1 MPELTSSCRAT
12 VALAMLLPAALLAVA
27 SPAAANTLPKA
38 EFHDALVGAMTDRTL
53 RNVTLQ
59 GEQLKLQ
66 ELPSVS
72 PLGAW
77 RVNLISVCEM
87 LGTSNSTSNQAGQVM
102 RYQNGAVF
110 ANMGG
115 NAQFAV
121 NSQVVQPHQK
131 ERVEKALTERLQT
144 LNGEHGDL
152 KARINRLDNGSY
164 QLTAQHDYGSSPSAG
179 TARSR
184 LATLLGNARFMI
196 CDIHTAMEWA
206 DHERWKSLR
215 GSKLGQLDRGT
226 FITLYPLLK
235 EPGYE
240 TQGHA
245 PGGTW
250 RFKMTDDY
258 TTRVENFGNE
268 LKFWVYAKP
277 PSPPDATR
285 MAAIAAA
292 VRALPLPLGAVRAE
306 PSEPNE
312 RGFIWVSLVFSY
324 ANMTGDEFSDTMKK
338 LIDKEQIM
346 DFHKRVSRIV
356 RDGG

>member
-1 MPELTSSCRAT
+1 MPQLMSSCRAAG
-12 VALAMLLPAALLAVA
+12 VLPAVLSMTLMTAAP
-27 SPAAANTLPKA
+27 PATANTLPKA
-38 EFHDALVGAMTDRTL
+38 EFHDALIGAMTDRTL

-66 ELPSVS
+66 ELPSAS

-121 NSQVVQPHQK
+121 NSQAVQPHQR
-131 ERVEKALTERLQT
+131 ERVEKALVERLQT
-144 LNGEHGDL
+144 LNGEHTDL

-164 QLTAQHDYGSSPSAG
+164 QLTAQHDYGASPSAG

-184 LATLLGNARFMI
+184 LAALLGNARFMI

-215 GSKLGQLDRGT
+215 DTKLGQLDRAT
-226 FITLYPLLK
+226 FITLYPLLM

-240 TQGHA
+240 TQGHVA
-245 PGGTW
+245 GGTW
-250 RFKMTDDY
+250 RFKMNDEQ

-268 LKFWVYAKP
+268 LKVWVYTKP
-277 PSPPDATR
+277 PSPPDAAR
-285 MAAIAAA
+285 MASIAAA
-292 VRALPLPLGAVRAE
+292 IRALPLPLGAVRVE

-312 RGFIWVSLVFSY
+312 RGFIWAALVFSY

-346 DFHKRVSRIV
+346 DFHKRVVRAV
-356 RDGG
+356 RDPY